1 MVYGNYNPNAASTYA
16 QNNYD
21 DTSYIYWD
29 MKKKY
34 NKNCNTFYRIVFK

>member
-1 MVYGNYNPNAASTYA
+1 VYGNYNPNAASTYA

-29 MKKKY
+29 M
-34 NKNCNTFYRIVFK
+34 